1 MLSRLLYHITD
12 LYVVITS
19 LLELEIGRYVS
30 TLKLLFYL
38 PCYCFIC
45 YHTFY
50 YDHAIFRHN
59 CRSHLFHCAMP
70 CTAPVLITRKEA
82 YRLMLVVIAACTA
95 TFTCFIYRFRMS
107 HIYFVLMLQ
116 K

>member
-1 MLSRLLYHITD
+1 MLSRLIYHITD

-38 PCYCFIC
+38 PCYCFIP
-45 YHTFY
+45 FY

-70 CTAPVLITRKEA
+70 CTAPVPTTCKVA
-82 YRLMLVVIAACTA
+82 YQLMLVV
-95 TFTCFIYRFRMS
+95 YRGLYCRFYMF
-107 HIYFVLMLQ
+107 HLPL
-116 K
+116 